1 MSQIDGSDKK
11 NISSPAAISVN
22 PAIPVQSNADG
33 ALQMLEGGGLGP
45 VDPEKS
51 KRLLRKVDLYIMPLI
66 CM

>member
-1 MSQIDGSDKK
+1 MSQADVYDEKVSE
-11 NISSPAAISVN
+11 PTALSVN
-22 PAIPVQSNADG
+22 PANTAQSKADG

-45 VDPEKS
+45 VDPQKS

>member
-1 MSQIDGSDKK
+1 MSQTDVSEDKK
-11 NISSPAAISVN
+11 VSDVNNVSVLPA
-22 PAIPVQSNADG
+22 QSNADG